1 MGPGGADKSIVE
13 SIEGRF
19 LFYPDDPIYKTHFPQ
34 CPVVPGSIMV
44 HAFLQALRESGI
56 PCEGLRVENFSFRE
70 FLPPGECAFSIVR
83 CERGLECRITK
94 DGKKIASGTL
104 RYAA

>member
-1 MGPGGADKSIVE
+1 MGGGDE
-13 SIEGRF
+13 SIAEAVEGTF
-19 LFYPDDPIYKTHFPQ
+19 FFHPDDPIYETHFPQ
-34 CPVVPGSIMV
+34 CPVVPGSLMV

-70 FLPPGECAFSIVR
+70 FLPPGECSFSIAR
-83 CERGLECRITK
+83 RERGLECRIIK